1 MLPFGVPYLGLAKQP
16 PQHFFWEP
24 PFWCCVL
31 GGQLIS
37 KLPTASCRHLT
48 GLLRVCKCR
57 LRGPSTP
64 NGSCHKMGAYMCI
77 YICIH
82 IYIYATPPKT
92 YVLQKNN
99 GLRVRKPLPS
109 SLSWEI
115 YTFHYDL
122 PFMRLQCLPGRVA
135 RHWLGNVHSQIT
147 HTHIHKYILT
157 VPIEYLLKF
166 IMPFLYPIHTL

>member
-1 MLPFGVPYLGLAKQP
+1 MYIPIYV
-16 PQHFFWEP
+16 
-24 PFWCCVL
+24 
-31 GGQLIS
+31 
-37 KLPTASCRHLT
+37 
-48 GLLRVCKCR
+48 
-57 LRGPSTP
+57 
-64 NGSCHKMGAYMCI
+64 YMYMYI
-77 YICIH
+77 YIYIYIFCIFVYMY
-82 IYIYATPPKT
+82 IYIYANPPPLTPPKQKT
-92 YVLQKNN
+92 YVLQKNH
-99 GLRVRKPLPS
+99 GLHARKPLPS